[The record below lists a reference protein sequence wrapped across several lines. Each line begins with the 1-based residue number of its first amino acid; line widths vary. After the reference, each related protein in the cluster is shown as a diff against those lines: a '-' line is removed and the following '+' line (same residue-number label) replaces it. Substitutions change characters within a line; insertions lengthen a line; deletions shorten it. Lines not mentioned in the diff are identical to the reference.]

1 MKRRILSLLLAALMV
16 TALLTGC
23 GGSSNTAADMAAPR
37 EEMKSEAAVE
47 APAANGSLYTYGQ
60 TADSAAAET
69 GQTGQKLIKRV
80 SMEAETEDLQALLP
94 QVTGKVTELGGYIE
108 SQQLS
113 NGSAYSSYRR
123 QSVSLTIRIPADRL
137 AEFTAQVE
145 GLSHVVNY
153 SESTEDV
160 TLKYVDTESRVKALE
175 VEQER
180 LLELLEKAE
189 SLKDLLEIEDR
200 LTDVR
205 YELESY
211 ASQLRALDNKINY
224 ATISLNITQVKV
236 YTEVEPLTV
245 WQRISGGFK
254 ENLENIG
261 ESLTNFFV
269 WVTVYS
275 PQLLLWAAII
285 AGAAVLLKRKFRKN
299 KVSRTK
305 RPEQEEKTE

>member
-1 MKRRILSLLLAALMV
+1 MKRRILSLLLTVLMV

-23 GGSSNTAADMAAPR
+23 GGAAKSTMDNAAPR
-37 EEMKSEAAVE
+37 EEAKVE
-47 APAANGSLYTYGQ
+47 APAAGGLYGSMADSTVSESGQ
-60 TADSAAAET
+60 TS
-69 GQTGQKLIKRV
+69 QKLIKRV
-80 SMEAETEDLQALLP
+80 SMEAETEDLQTLLP
-94 QVTGKVTELGGYIE
+94 QVTGKVAELGGYIE

-113 NGSAYSSYRR
+113 NGSIHASYRR
-123 QSVSLTIRIPADRL
+123 QSVSMTARIPADRL
-137 AEFTAQVE
+137 GEFVSQLE
-145 GLSHVVNY
+145 GLAHVVHY

-180 LLELLEKAE
+180 LLALLEKAE

-211 ASQLRALDNKINY
+211 ASQLRALDNKIDY
-224 ATISLNITQVKV
+224 ATVSLNIVQVEV

-245 WQRISGGFK
+245 WQRISGGFSSNLK
-254 ENLENIG
+254 DIGENL
-261 ESLTNFFV
+261 TDFFV

-275 PQLLLWAAII
+275 PQLLLWAVII
-285 AGAAVLLKRKFRKN
+285 AGGVVLLKRKFK
-299 KVSRTK
+299 KVRVSKAK
-305 RPEQEEKTE
+305 RSEKEETEE

>member
-1 MKRRILSLLLAALMV
+1 MKRRILSLLLTVLMV

-23 GGSSNTAADMAAPR
+23 GGSANTAADMAAPR
-37 EEMKSEAAVE
+37 EEMKTEAAVE
-47 APAANGSLYTYGQ
+47 APAAGGLYGSM
-60 TADSAAAET
+60 ADSSAAEA

-80 SMEAETEDLQALLP
+80 SMEAETEDLQTLLP
-94 QVTGKVTELGGYIE
+94 QVTGKVAELGGYIE

-113 NGSAYSSYRR
+113 NGSTYSSYRR
-123 QSVSLTIRIPADRL
+123 QSVNMTARIPAAHL
-137 AEFTAQVE
+137 GEFVSQLE
-145 GLSHVVNY
+145 GLAHVVHY

-180 LLELLEKAE
+180 LLALLEKAE

-211 ASQLRALDNKINY
+211 ASQLRALDNKIDY
-224 ATISLNITQVKV
+224 ATVSLNIVQVEV

-245 WQRISGGFK
+245 WQRISGGFSNNLK
-254 ENLENIG
+254 DIGENL
-261 ESLTNFFV
+261 TDFFV
-269 WVTVYS
+269 WITVYS
-275 PQLLLWAAII
+275 PQLLLWAVII
-285 AGAAVLLKRKFRKN
+285 AGAVALLKRKFKKVR
-299 KVSRTK
+299 VSRAK
-305 RPEQEEKTE
+305 RPEKEEKEE